1 MAATRINP
9 GLLSQLSLDPTARLA
24 AQAFGQIMPSMK
36 QARQE
41 EREKKE
47 AIASANAYG
56 QLVQNLPKNTP
67 PNQSLL
73 EMLSPKALNEFTKTS
88 SDFKKLGDA
97 ENIII
102 TRNGV
107 IIDGPVAFQP
117 RGDGQYVN
125 ARGQTVE
132 EVYGPGVK
140 WQVEKTPGVKIQN
153 YGKDGEEKYYKKEF
167 ETKAAAADVA
177 FVSDQLSAE
186 NYDALETTLLST
198 RDALDLVTEN
208 PTIFGASAAVNVPLA
223 KFGIGLMNALGVS
236 EGDSARRKLENT
248 SIGADEAR
256 RLTMNFVRE
265 RFEATKG
272 AISDKEF
279 QEFLASVP
287 NLLMEDDGYKIVVT
301 KLRNLTAA
309 KLAMINEARSI
320 ASDFGPDSE
329 ETARKRYS
337 EAKKLFGRSR
347 KTFQFFDGFDV
358 QNMSPEQTQLI
369 TKILSDNIS
378 LDDDKI
384 NRDFWNDRISYVA
397 TKTDG
402 ATAILS
408 YKELK
413 DIWLDG
419 RNRGKTKLSFKNWTR
434 QKFSKDNLK
443 IIAKQQGN

>member
-56 QLVQNLPKNTP
+56 ELVQNLPKNTP
-67 PNQSLL
+67 PNPSLL
-73 EMLSPKALNEFTKTS
+73 EMLNPKALKEFTEKS
-88 SDFKKLGDA
+88 SNFNKLGKA

-102 TRNGV
+102 IKNGKK
-107 IIDGPVAFQP
+107 IGPVAFQP

-132 EVYGPGVK
+132 QVYGPGVK
-140 WQVEKTPGVKIQN
+140 WHVEKTPGVKIQN
-153 YGKDGEEKYYKKEF
+153 YGKDGGEKYYNKEF
-167 ETKAAAADVA
+167 ETTAAAADVA
-177 FVSDQLSAE
+177 FVAEQLSAE

-208 PTIFGASAAVNVPLA
+208 PTIFGASAGINVPLA

-236 EGDSARRKLENT
+236 ENDSARRKLENT
-248 SIGADEAR
+248 SIVDAEAR

-272 AISDKEF
+272 AISNTEF
-279 QEFLASVP
+279 KEFLASVP
-287 NLLMEDDGYKIVVT
+287 NLLMEDDGYEIVVT

-413 DIWLDG
+413 SVWLDG
-419 RNRGKTKLSFKNWTR
+419 RNRGTTKLSFKNWTR
-434 QKFSKDNLK
+434 ERFSKKNLK

>member
-1 MAATRINP
+1 MSATRLHP
-9 GLLSQLSLDPTARLA
+9 GLLSQISLDPTARLA

-56 QLVQNLPKNTP
+56 QLVQNLPITTTP
-67 PNQSLL
+67 DPVLVG
-73 EMLSPKALNEFTKTS
+73 MLSPKDKMKFIEDRKT
-88 SDFKKLGDA
+88 FGKLGDA

-102 TRNGV
+102 IKNGKK
-107 IIDGPVAFQP
+107 IGPVAFQP

-132 EVYGPGVK
+132 QAYGPGVK
-140 WQVEKTPGVKIQN
+140 WHVEKKSGVTIQN
-153 YGKDGEEKYYKKEF
+153 YGKNQEPAYDKKFEES
-167 ETKAAAADVA
+167 AAKADVA
-177 FVSDQLSAE
+177 FVSEQLSTE

-208 PTIFGASAAVNVPLA
+208 PTIFGASAAVDVPLA

-236 EGDSARRKLENT
+236 EGDLARRKLENT

-256 RLTMNFVRE
+256 RLTMNFVKE

-272 AISDKEF
+272 AISDREF
-279 QEFLASVP
+279 QEFMKSVP
-287 NLLMEDDGYKIVVT
+287 NLLMEKDGYKIVVT

-320 ASDFGPDSE
+320 ASDFGPDSK

>member
-24 AQAFGQIMPSMK
+24 AQAFGQMLPSMK

-56 QLVQNLPKNTP
+56 KLVQNLPITTT

-73 EMLSPKALNEFTKTS
+73 EMLSPEALKDFTQKS
-88 SDFKKLGDA
+88 SDFRKLGKA

-102 TRNGV
+102 IKNGKK
-107 IIDGPVAFQP
+107 IGPVAFQP

-125 ARGQTVE
+125 SKGQTVE

-140 WQVEKTPGVKIQN
+140 WHVEKKSGVTIHNNPEGLTESAYDKQF
-153 YGKDGEEKYYKKEF
+153 GES
-167 ETKAAAADVA
+167 AAKADVA
-177 FVSDQLSAE
+177 FVSEQLSAE

-236 EGDSARRKLENT
+236 ETDTARRKLEDT

-256 RLTMNFVRE
+256 RLTMNFVKE

-272 AISDKEF
+272 AISDREF
-279 QEFLASVP
+279 QEFMKSVP
-287 NLLMEDDGYKIVVT
+287 NILLEPDGYKIVVT

-320 ASDFGPDSE
+320 AAEFGPNSK
-329 ETARKRYS
+329 ETAKKRYS

-397 TKTDG
+397 SLKGG
-402 ATAILS
+402 ATKIVS
-408 YKELK
+408 YYDLK

-419 RNRGKTKLSFKNWTR
+419 RKKGTTKLSFKNWTR
-434 QKFSKDNLK
+434 ERFSNKNLK

>member
-56 QLVQNLPKNTP
+56 ELVQNLPKNTP
-67 PNQSLL
+67 PNPSLL
-73 EMLSPKALNEFTKTS
+73 EMLNPKALKEFTEKS
-88 SDFKKLGDA
+88 SNFNKLGKA

-102 TRNGV
+102 IKNGKK
-107 IIDGPVAFQP
+107 IGPVAFQP

-132 EVYGPGVK
+132 QVYGPGVK
-140 WQVEKTPGVKIQN
+140 WHVEKTPGVKIQN
-153 YGKDGEEKYYKKEF
+153 YGKDGGEKYYNQEF

-177 FVSDQLSAE
+177 FVAEQLSAE

-208 PTIFGASAAVNVPLA
+208 PTIFGASAGINVPLA

-236 EGDSARRKLENT
+236 ENDSARRKLENT
-248 SIGADEAR
+248 SIVDAEAR

-272 AISDKEF
+272 AISNTEF
-279 QEFLASVP
+279 KEFLASVP
-287 NLLMEDDGYKIVVT
+287 NLLMEDDGYEIVVT

-413 DIWLDG
+413 SVWLDG
-419 RNRGKTKLSFKNWTR
+419 RNRGTTKLSFKNWTR
-434 QKFSKDNLK
+434 ERFSKKNLK

>member
-56 QLVQNLPKNTP
+56 KLVQNLPNTTP

-73 EMLSPKALNEFTKTS
+73 EMLSPDALKEFTEKS
-88 SDFKKLGDA
+88 SDFRKLGKA

-102 TRNGV
+102 TKNGK
-107 IIDGPVAFQP
+107 IIGGPVAFQP

-125 ARGQTVE
+125 AKGETVE
-132 EVYGPGVK
+132 QVYGPGVK
-140 WQVEKTPGVKIQN
+140 WRVEKKSGVTIHNNPEGLTESAYDKQF
-153 YGKDGEEKYYKKEF
+153 GESAAKE
-167 ETKAAAADVA
+167 DVA
-177 FVSDQLSAE
+177 FVSEQLSAE

-208 PTIFGASAAVNVPLA
+208 PTIFGASAALNVPLS

-236 EGDSARRKLENT
+236 ETDPARRKLEDT
-248 SIGADEAR
+248 STGADEAR

-272 AISDKEF
+272 AISDREF
-279 QEFLASVP
+279 KEFLASVP
-287 NLLMEDDGYKIVVT
+287 NLLMEKDGYKIVVT

-320 ASDFGPDSE
+320 ASDFGPDSK
-329 ETARKRYS
+329 ETAKKRYS

-397 TKTDG
+397 SLKGG
-402 ATAILS
+402 ATQIVS
-408 YKELK
+408 YDKLKE
-413 DIWLDG
+413 IWLDG
-419 RNRGKTKLSFKNWTR
+419 RKSGKTKLSFKNWTR
-434 QKFSKDNLK
+434 ERFSNKNLK